1 MSKSAYNKYLKVNE
15 KYYEMSENLVLKNL
29 KLSIMGKLTESK
41 KDKYN
46 QKNVDI
52 AYKWKD
58 AVDNINIKYN
68 EYFDYPEELV
78 SMLEEAGFYAD
89 EDEYEDTTQTYVHAP
104 VERYDP
110 TPVIIERYTAPEP
123 QRKKSSALVNAA
135 GLAAITVGSYY
146 AGKRLAKALL

>member
-1 MSKSAYNKYLKVNE
+1 MSKSAYKKYLKVNE
-15 KYYEMSENLVLKNL
+15 KYYEMSESLALENL

-68 EYFDYPEELV
+68 EYLDYHEELV
-78 SMLEEAGFYAD
+78 CMLEEAGF
-89 EDEYEDTTQTYVHAP
+89 
-104 VERYDP
+104 
-110 TPVIIERYTAPEP
+110 
-123 QRKKSSALVNAA
+123 
-135 GLAAITVGSYY
+135 
-146 AGKRLAKALL
+146 